1 MFETTY
7 SANSALGDEMNVV
20 QICYGLVG
28 PNTACHDIHVG
39 GGGGAAAKGEG
50 EVQQARPS
58 IRVSKCQMF

>member
-1 MFETTY
+1 MLW
-7 SANSALGDEMNVV
+7 LG
-20 QICYGLVG
+20 G
-28 PNTACHDIHVG
+28 AKHCHDIHVG